1 MRWKGLEMKNN
12 EILKKAYNRILE
24 IYGDEPDVKIISRF
38 YSEKKY
44 LQESELYIRY
54 LELLGRIKELAKQKG
69 EHICV
74 RGTVGSS
81 FVAYLLGA
89 TDVNPL
95 DIPFESN
102 IKSVLRS
109 HIQLCVSYEFFD
121 EAKRIIYDEMW
132 DKAIVILRNEAISPT
147 WLCFLDR
154 EENDDGEYMLTGNS
168 ELFDVLPRI
177 TLVPLKLLDKYRDL
191 ELATG
196 VKMDDLGSEDMA
208 DAFVSL
214 ISGNV
219 DGIPNMDSK
228 FMREMIEFTK
238 PQSYEDLLR
247 LIGFAHGTGV
257 WNENGEIFF
266 DNRRMSLREIPA
278 YRDDIYEII
287 CEKLFKKGIYDTGFA
302 YEVMEKARQGY
313 YARKGEVDQST
324 ADALL
329 SLGFDLDFVFFLEKI
344 NYMFP
349 RAHGAA
355 YLKDAVA
362 LTWYK
367 INFEKEFYEVM

>member
-1 MRWKGLEMKNN
+1 MTEKG
-12 EILKKAYNRILE
+12 ILNKAYKRIFE

-54 LELLGRIKELAKQKG
+54 LELFGRIKEVAEQKG
-69 EHICV
+69 EHVCV
-74 RGTVGSS
+74 RGTAGSS

-89 TDVNPL
+89 TEINPL

-121 EAKRIIYDEMW
+121 EAKRMIYDEMW
-132 DKAIVILRNEAISPT
+132 DKAIVVLRNEAISPT

-154 EENDDGEYMLTGNS
+154 EENDDGEYMLSGNS
-168 ELFDVLPRI
+168 ELFDALPRI
-177 TLVPLKLLDKYRDL
+177 TLVPWKLLDKYREL
-191 ELATG
+191 ERATG
-196 VKMDDLGSEDMA
+196 VKMENLGNEDVV
-208 DAFVSL
+208 DAFIAL

-228 FMREMIEFTK
+228 FMKEIIEFTK
-238 PQSYEDLLR
+238 PKSYEDLLR

-266 DNRRMSLREIPA
+266 DNRRMPLHEIPA
-278 YRDDIYEII
+278 YREDVYEMI

-355 YLKDAVA
+355 YLKDAIN
-362 LTWYK
+362 LMWYK
-367 INFEKEFYEVM
+367 INFEKEFDKVM